1 MITFFCQDQ
10 DVLASH
16 CCAVRWTNISF
27 NETNVILGY
36 GYFDYCIG
44 KDSKLVLKIPDFEF
58 VTDIKMIDMR
68 KNGKDFI
75 ISEKAFNLYK
85 KKNE

>member
-1 MITFFCQDQ
+1 MIFCY
-10 DVLASH
+10 LLKGIIISH
-16 CCAVRWTNISF
+16 KELVELFSF

-44 KDSKLVLKIPDFEF
+44 KD
-58 VTDIKMIDMR
+58 
-68 KNGKDFI
+68 FI